1 MTARLGDMADDELL
15 RRFAQGEAAAF
26 EVLLRRYESS
36 LYTFIRRSVH
46 DRELAA
52 DLLQESFTR
61 VIQHGHTWTGSAKV
75 STWIFSIARN
85 LCIDHAR
92 RVRRRP
98 QTSLDGGKTGSADEV
113 PLMERIPVLRPDADS
128 EADGATMR
136 ARISQ
141 AVENLPEEQ
150 REVFLLRQLQNMPFS
165 EIATVVGA
173 SENTVKSRM
182 RYALEKLQQ
191 ALAEYEEQTRVG
203 VG

>member
-1 MTARLGDMADDELL
+1 VTVRLSDMADDELL
-15 RRFAQGEAAAF
+15 RRFATGEAAAF

-46 DRELAA
+46 DPEVAA

-92 RVRRRP
+92 RMRRRP
-98 QTSLDGGKTGSADEV
+98 QTSLDGSKADATEDV
-113 PLMERIPVLRPDADS
+113 PLLERIPVRRPDADS
-128 EADGATMR
+128 EADGARMR
-136 ARISQ
+136 ARITQ
-141 AVENLPEEQ
+141 AVEALPEEQ
-150 REVFLLRQLQNMPFS
+150 REVFLLRQLQNIPFS
-165 EIATVVGA
+165 EIAAVVGA

-182 RYALEKLQQ
+182 RYALEKLQE
-191 ALAEYEEQTRVG
+191 ALADYEEQTRLG

>member
-1 MTARLGDMADDELL
+1 MADDELL
-15 RRFAQGEAAAF
+15 RRFATGEAAAF

-36 LYTFIRRSVH
+36 LYTFILRSVH

-92 RVRRRP
+92 RMRRRP
-98 QTSLDGGKTGSADEV
+98 QTSLDGGGKGDPADDV
-113 PLMERIPVLRPDADS
+113 PLMERIPVPRPDADS
-128 EADGATMR
+128 EADGARMR
-136 ARISQ
+136 QRIGQ
-141 AVENLPEEQ
+141 AVEALPEDQ
-150 REVFLLRQLQNMPFS
+150 REVFLLRQLQNMPYS
-165 EIATVVGA
+165 EIAAVVGA

-182 RYALEKLQQ
+182 RYALEKLQES
-191 ALAEYEEQTRVG
+191 LAEYEEQTRLG